1 MILKKIKNAATVLSI
16 YHIDFSNGIDVCML
30 KSKTSFGVYDNISKT
45 RLEKFFIHDGEEE
58 EEERGGGVYVI
69 SL

>member
-1 MILKKIKNAATVLSI
+1 
-16 YHIDFSNGIDVCML
+16 ML